1 MKKILVVSIS
11 VIFCVIGAYAQT
23 VEWAGKV
30 VSYSSQRA
38 EKQFAAKQALGEPS
52 IFPNGGDRPSAWS
65 PSRTENKKPEFIKVR
80 FKNPMFIKK
89 VAVAETYNPG
99 SISKIYVYNTN
110 EDEYLIF
117 ENEKPGGINQ
127 KVRLLEVNLP
137 EITKYK
143 VRAVKVELNTKSVKG
158 YNCIDAIAISDS
170 DDPIKIEVDEAS
182 KITFQSQPENL
193 GEHVNSPYHDYIPQI
208 SPDGKTLYFT
218 RLGHPENEGA
228 DKAQDIWFSELK
240 NNNWTTA
247 QRMPAPLN
255 DKHPNFVSTI
265 TPDGNTLLL
274 GMKYSDDGTP
284 ETGVSFSYKTRK
296 GWSYPKPAVI
306 QNFFTNSPYV
316 EYCLSANKKV
326 MLMTLDRSDGLGDN
340 DIYVS
345 FLQKDKTW
353 SNPKNL
359 GKTINTADVE
369 MSPFLAADGETMY
382 FASAGHRGYGKEDI
396 FMSKR
401 LDNTWTK
408 WSKPKNLGE
417 LINSDE
423 RDGYYSIP
431 ASGEYAY
438 FVSKK
443 QTIGKSDIFRI
454 KLPDEIKPSPVA
466 LVYGRVLHAKTKEPL
481 DSRLIYESVPEGLE
495 MGEANSKP
503 ETGEYKIVLP
513 IGAAYNIFADKEGFI
528 STNEDVD
535 LTEVEKHY
543 VEIKKDIY
551 LNPLEEGFTFNLKN
565 VRFERSKFELLDSS
579 FPELNRLVNVMNA
592 NPNMEILLE
601 GHTDNTGS
609 QNLNLELS
617 EQRVEQVQKYLV
629 SKGIKKSRI
638 QLKGYGGL
646 KPIADNGREATR
658 KLNRRVD
665 LKIIAF

>member
-1 MKKILVVSIS
+1 MVS
-11 VIFCVIGAYAQT
+11 F
-23 VEWAGKV
+23 
-30 VSYSSQRA
+30 SSQRGD
-38 EKQFAAKQALGEPS
+38 KQFSATQALGEPT

-65 PSRTENKKPEFIKVR
+65 PIKMENKKEEYLKVR
-80 FKNPMFIKK
+80 FNNPMFIKQ
-89 VAVAETYNPG
+89 VSVAETYNPG
-99 SISKIYVYNTN
+99 AISKIYVYNTN
-110 EDEYLIF
+110 EDEYLIY
-117 ENEKPGGINQ
+117 ENDKCGAITA
-127 KVRLLEVNLP
+127 KTRLLEVSLNEP
-137 EITKYK
+137 TKYK
-143 VRAVKVELNTKSVKG
+143 VRAVKIVLNTKAVKG

-170 DDPIKIEVDEAS
+170 EKPIAIKIDEAA
-182 KITFQSQPENL
+182 KLTFESQPENL
-193 GEHVNSPYHDYIPQI
+193 GEAVNSPYHDYIPQI

-218 RLGHPENEGA
+218 RLDHPENEGGE
-228 DKAQDIWFSELK
+228 KLQDIWFSELK
-240 NNNWTTA
+240 NDKWTTA
-247 QRMPAPLN
+247 QRMEAPLN

-274 GMKYSDDGTP
+274 GMKYSEEGNP

-296 GWSYPKPAVI
+296 GWTYPKAATI
-306 QNFFTNSPYV
+306 ENFFTNSPYV
-316 EYCLSANKKV
+316 EYCLSANKKIL
-326 MLMTLDRSDGLGDN
+326 LMTLDRDDSEGDN

-345 FLQKDKTW
+345 FLQKNKTW
-353 SNPKNL
+353 SAPKNV
-359 GKTINTADVE
+359 GNTINTADVE

-382 FASAGHRGYGKEDI
+382 FSSAGHRGYGKEDI

-401 LDNTWTK
+401 LDDSWTK

-417 LINSDE
+417 LINSNE

-466 LVYGRVLHAKTKEPL
+466 LVYGRILNAKTKKPI
-481 DSRLIYESVPEGLE
+481 DARLIYESVPEGLE
-495 MGEANSKP
+495 MGEASSKP

-528 STNEDVD
+528 SENEEVD
-535 LTEVEKHY
+535 LSGVDKHY

-551 LNPLEEGFTFNLKN
+551 LNPLEAGFSFQLKN

-579 FPELNRLVNVMNA
+579 FPELDRLVKVMKD
-592 NPNMEILLE
+592 NPTMEILLE

-617 EQRVEQVQKYLV
+617 ENRVGEAQKYLV

-638 QLKGYGGL
+638 ELKGHGGL
-646 KPIADNGREATR
+646 KPIAENSREATR
-658 KLNRRVD
+658 KLNRRVE
-665 LKIIAF
+665 LVITKM